1 MRETFLDTVIS
12 GRNITGRHCVQKTI
26 SIPKDLMSQLEDLRK
41 FVNKTSSKRVTMAYL
56 LRSIV
61 QYHVQYIAD
70 IASLED
76 LGDKIN
82 TEELDYIE
90 IGGLLYSRPAGGEGE
105 SEPELVVE
113 LEREVGESE
122 ELDDEAIED
131 QYILKLLG
139 ESKRKPS
146 NASKKS

>member
-1 MRETFLDTVIS
+1 
-12 GRNITGRHCVQKTI
+12 
-26 SIPKDLMSQLEDLRK
+26 
-41 FVNKTSSKRVTMAYL
+41 MAYL